1 MKRKIALL
9 LLALLLSQTLAACS
23 TSDPANDDL
32 SAGDVT
38 TAVEETTAAETGP
51 IVYIDDLGEYDF
63 EQHEFRIHT
72 RQRNFFNGEL
82 VVEET
87 GDVLDD
93 TIYARNRTLEERFNI
108 TISEV
113 YGEMDA
119 ARRAITAGDNDYDMI
134 STRCIST
141 FTLAQEGLLYKVSD
155 IDLIDLSKGYWD
167 ASLNEDLKIGNEQ
180 YLATGAFNLTAY
192 DFVHTLVFN
201 KDMIEQQQV
210 ENPYELVN
218 SNKWTFEAFE
228 RLSKGATQD
237 INGDSTMNDD
247 DSYGLLSQPK
257 AVLPGFWIGAG
268 EQSIDRDDQNYP
280 VFNLTSDTNFSTVIE
295 RIFEITWDTNAWYP
309 NTYEQNEE
317 PALTNMF
324 KNNKGLF
331 MDMTF
336 FYIPALRDMETDFG
350 IIPYPKWDENQE
362 NYLTRVEGAELFGVP
377 ITAENLERT
386 GAIIEAMACESMNE
400 VIPVYYD
407 LSLKTKVTRDE
418 ESAKMLDIIF
428 ANRVF
433 DWGDTFWCDNL
444 RDTEFQSMFKAD
456 DRSLASRMA
465 KVESKLNQLIED
477 MKTALAKL
485 DK

>member
-1 MKRKIALL
+1 
-9 LLALLLSQTLAACS
+9 
-23 TSDPANDDL
+23 
-32 SAGDVT
+32 
-38 TAVEETTAAETGP
+38 
-51 IVYIDDLGEYDF
+51 
-63 EQHEFRIHT
+63 
-72 RQRNFFNGEL
+72 
-82 VVEET
+82 
-87 GDVLDD
+87 
-93 TIYARNRTLEERFNI
+93 
-108 TISEV
+108 
-113 YGEMDA
+113 
-119 ARRAITAGDNDYDMI
+119 
-134 STRCIST
+134 
-141 FTLAQEGLLYKVSD
+141 
-155 IDLIDLSKGYWD
+155 
-167 ASLNEDLKIGNEQ
+167 
-180 YLATGAFNLTAY
+180 
-192 DFVHTLVFN
+192 
-201 KDMIEQQQV
+201 
-210 ENPYELVN
+210 
-218 SNKWTFEAFE
+218 
-228 RLSKGATQD
+228 
-237 INGDSTMNDD
+237 MNDD